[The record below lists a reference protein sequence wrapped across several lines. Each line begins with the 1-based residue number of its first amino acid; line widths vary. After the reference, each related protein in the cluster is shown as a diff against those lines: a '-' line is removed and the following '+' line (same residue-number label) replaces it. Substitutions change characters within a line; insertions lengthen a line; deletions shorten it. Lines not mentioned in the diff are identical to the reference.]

1 MIPASISFIVCS
13 LIGCFRVD
21 APPLPQKSGSVQSQ
35 SQPPVPN
42 RSLKPSPG
50 SQRPYLRRA
59 QGGRLPVP
67 APSLPPKNVQGRS
80 SGLTPPEAHP
90 HPATSA
96 QNSIYSHPRNI
107 TGSAQLGTKP
117 NGVWKTFT
125 GAYSP
130 VDDPVGSVSK
140 RLETGSGS
148 VGAYSNGGGAGGT
161 GETGTQKISTGMNVL
176 QRIAQIEEENI
187 RASADGRTK
196 GMEIALSLK
205 ERVQRSGSGSGNSEA
220 SSKKSGALSIRKT
233 WRKLLDKVEDSFSD
247 NEM

>member
-1 MIPASISFIVCS
+1 M
-13 LIGCFRVD
+13 
-21 APPLPQKSGSVQSQ
+21 
-35 SQPPVPN
+35 
-42 RSLKPSPG
+42 
-50 SQRPYLRRA
+50 
-59 QGGRLPVP
+59 
-67 APSLPPKNVQGRS
+67 
-80 SGLTPPEAHP
+80 
-90 HPATSA
+90 
-96 QNSIYSHPRNI
+96 
-107 TGSAQLGTKP
+107 GTKP